1 MANTEVEDMDVA
13 ALSLLA
19 DALAPVAPPSVL
31 RERLVAELAGP
42 QRFAPLAQEISDVF
56 EVPLPAVLA
65 ALARVDDDTA
75 WLGAP
80 SPGPQILPVHGRTV
94 ISRLNAGTRIPHHGH
109 KAREITYV
117 LDGTLVSDGEEH
129 RRASCMDMAPGTT
142 HALHVSDDEDC
153 MVVFTTHAPA

>member
-1 MANTEVEDMDVA
+1 MANSEEEDMDVA

-19 DALAPVAPPSVL
+19 DALPPIEPPAEW
-31 RERLVAELAGP
+31 RERLISALAGP
-42 QRFAPLAQEISDVF
+42 QRFAPLAQEIADTF
-56 EVPLPAVLA
+56 EVPLTAVLA
-65 ALARVDDDTA
+65 ALARVDDDAA

-109 KAREITYV
+109 KTREITYV
-117 LDGTLVSDGEEH
+117 LDGTLLSDGVPH
-129 RRASCMDMAPGTT
+129 RRASCVDMAPGTT

>member
-1 MANTEVEDMDVA
+1 MANSEDEDMEVA

-19 DALAPVAPPSVL
+19 DALSPVEPPAAL
-31 RERLVAELAGP
+31 RQRLVAELQGTH
-42 QRFAPLAQEISDVF
+42 RFAPLAQEIADTF

-65 ALARVDDDTA
+65 ALARIDDAAA

-80 SPGPQILPVHGRTV
+80 SPGPQILPLHGRTV
-94 ISRLNAGTRIPHHGH
+94 ISRLKAGTRIPHHGH

-117 LDGTLVSDGEEH
+117 LDGTLVSDGVEH
-129 RRASCMDMAPGTT
+129 RRASCMEMAPGTT
-142 HALHVSDDEDC
+142 HALHVSEDEDC